1 MANDESRER
10 VLKARVARERA
21 AAGERRV
28 RFSKWVRQE
37 AVELV
42 VASGTSRDRFALEMG
57 IGKTS
62 LQRWVR
68 AVHGR
73 KPSQER
79 GPAEFHH
86 VVVASPAPAA
96 QVAISFPSGARLVG
110 LSWEQVLQLLGVTA

>member
-42 VASGTSRDRFALEMG
+42 TASGTSRDRFAQEMG

-68 AVHGR
+68 AIHGR
-73 KPSQER
+73 KR
-79 GPAEFHH
+79 GQQRATPAFHH
-86 VVVASPAPAA
+86 VVVASPAPAT
-96 QVAISFPSGARLVG
+96 QVAVVFPSGARLVG
-110 LSWEQVLQLLGVTA
+110 LGWEQVLQLLGVSA

>member
-21 AAGERRV
+21 AAGARRV

-42 VASGTSRDRFALEMG
+42 AAAGMSREQFAQEMG

-73 KPSQER
+73 KR
-79 GPAEFHH
+79 GQQRAATEFHH
-86 VVVASPAPAA
+86 VVIASPAPAS
-96 QVAISFPSGARLVG
+96 QFAISFPFGARLVG
-110 LSWEQVLQLLGVTA
+110 MARLPNDWR